1 MNKKLL
7 DTYQTKRTFLEYIIN
22 KAYFK
27 DLRQELLKYYQ
38 HGKTTI
44 YKHSR
49 DVAYEAYLFALSHNL
64 NINYEDLIC
73 SAFCHDFF
81 MYDWHEKSSTHR
93 LHGFT
98 HAHAAALNAKQ
109 YCNLNEKELSIIETH
124 MWPLNITKIPKS
136 KEAWL
141 LCLADKKIA
150 LAETFNRS

>member
-1 MNKKLL
+1 MNRKELDNYKTKKE
-7 DTYQTKRTFLEYIIN
+7 FLHYIID
-22 KAYFK
+22 KSYFK
-27 DLRQELLKYYQ
+27 ELKQELLKYYQ

-64 NINYEDLIC
+64 KIDYENLIC

-81 MYDWHEKSSTHR
+81 MYDWHERSSSHR

-98 HAHAAALNAKQ
+98 HAHTAAMNAKL

-124 MWPLNITKIPKS
+124 MWPLTITKIPKS
-136 KEAWL
+136 IEAWL
-141 LCLADKKIA
+141 LCLVDKKIA
-150 LAETFNRS
+150 LAETFSRR